1 MYLFMSSPQTCY
13 IHVFICRSSQAIRGI
28 PLSWQSAV
36 SWGWCCE
43 RAQPRVVFY
52 RDLNTFLLA
61 VVTHSFQT
69 LKMINTS
76 LIHCTHATQMSIS
89 MLKEIGWFNL
99 ITVRRF
105 SWVPLLSSLGGL
117 SIMSSWFVE
126 RKMLAQLLATFNVSA
141 MQAVMLEAFM
151 EAHSRQKSLEAKQL
165 NLSKVNTGATLSVY
179 MHPHDE

>member
-1 MYLFMSSPQTCY
+1 MWWQRFQRFSSAMFSLFQVHGTMSLTKTRKYAYSGCIHMSTPQTCY

-89 MLKEIGWFNL
+89 MLKEIGWRTEADRRILFNSEDN
-99 ITVRRF
+99 R
-105 SWVPLLSSLGGL
+105 WLSC
-117 SIMSSWFVE
+117 
-126 RKMLAQLLATFNVSA
+126 A
-141 MQAVMLEAFM
+141 
-151 EAHSRQKSLEAKQL
+151 
-165 NLSKVNTGATLSVY
+165 
-179 MHPHDE
+179 